1 MRLSKWLSAGTIQM
15 FQYSVNID
23 VTLFIKLYYFQL
35 YLDVLEL
42 NLIVLLFA
50 IINSRFERIT
60 ESSLYEKFVTD
71 NKYG

>member
-1 MRLSKWLSAGTIQM
+1 M